1 MVGGN
6 GGSLSPVDLS
16 GVKSITATSG
26 DFQYGGQ
33 QLVALTF
40 TYQDGRQQT
49 VGSKAYVTNAHEDR
63 FDLPAAAKITQL
75 KIWSDDWL
83 VKGVQFDLN

>member
-1 MVGGN
+1 
-6 GGSLSPVDLS
+6 
-16 GVKSITATSG
+16 
-26 DFQYGGQ
+26 
-33 QLVALTF
+33 
-40 TYQDGRQQT
+40 
-49 VGSKAYVTNAHEDR
+49 TNAHEDR